1 MTPTK
6 NMQENN
12 NEELIKKVI
21 VAEWEM
27 FHNVPNIGGTAPCQE
42 DSLTFENHRHSQ
54 AIEWSKEALESY
66 LIDLSNA
73 KANNRNLMTEKYGRM
88 MESTSPQEYSKI
100 EGLLPPLN
108 SKILPLIENILKIE
122 LKWQEEIITKFPNV
136 LKRGRPL
143 HSSQD
148 TYYITSFETY
158 LRAELSTYSLKTL
171 KLYYKNILKLS
182 SENINGAEV
191 SLEYLV
197 KKYNYQ
203 SASEA
208 NRLLGS
214 AS

>member
-1 MTPTK
+1 
-6 NMQENN
+6 MQETNK
-12 NEELIKKVI
+12 ELIKKVI
-21 VAEWEM
+21 EAEWEM
-27 FHNVPNIGGTAPCQE
+27 FHNVPNIGGKAPCQE
-42 DSLTFENHRHSQ
+42 DSRTFEKNRHAQ
-54 AIEWSKEALESY
+54 AVAWSKESLESY

-73 KANNRNLMTEKYGRM
+73 RANNRNLMTEKYGRM

-100 EGLLPPLN
+100 ESMLPPMNL
-108 SKILPLIENILKIE
+108 KILPLIENILKIE
-122 LKWQEEIITKFPNV
+122 LKWQEEIIIKFPHV

-148 TYYITSFETY
+148 TYYVTSFETY

-171 KLYYKNILKLS
+171 KLYHKNILKLS

-197 KKYNYQ
+197 KKYHYK

-208 NRLLGS
+208 NRLMDSTSLEK
-214 AS
+214 AN